1 MAAGK
6 VIIETQIDTKKFDM
20 QIKEVEDKLNDIKST
35 IQAGEE
41 DSTLFSGTEMA
52 EMRVEAEKLEN
63 KLIDLRKASNKT
75 TEDSTKGF
83 EKGIKSLR
91 RFALS
96 LFSIRSAYSLISKAS
111 STYLQHN
118 EETANKIEG
127 LWISLGNTIGPVIE
141 YLVDLMY
148 KGIGYLNEFAK
159 SLTGIDYIAEANAK
173 AIEKQAKAQNKLNKA
188 TQQYDFDVI
197 RTEASTT
204 SSSSS
209 GVSGFLE
216 MPKLNDNIVSK
227 LQETAKW
234 LKDNEEIIKA
244 VGIALGLTFGAT
256 QMKKLFSNIGTLIG
270 KKGTGLIGLSSLLE
284 GLATIGII
292 AIGVDLVY
300 KGITGRSLKEDI
312 AEIKNGF
319 EEINEL
325 EKNNISISRTYR
337 DSLDKN
343 STELRNL
350 ARENKLSEDQYK
362 RWITVCGKASET
374 ALEQYNMLADRLSI
388 WGILTGHNKE
398 LEEQMREYA
407 AALEITIDDY
417 EYLYNA
423 GKLNVEETENYKK
436 ALEDAIKMNSSL
448 GEDVEELQLKY
459 AKFTGKPYEIK
470 ITAKDETGSV
480 FSKIAQ
486 SIKSVGLGLG
496 GGFSKLIDKLF
507 KGGTSGGRFA
517 TGGIIT
523 QPTRALI
530 GEAGYNEYVLPE
542 REDYLSRLASL
553 ISQYGGSGGGTTNV
567 YLNGRLLQKEIS
579 RTESKNN
586 FAANR

>member
-325 EKNNISISRTYR
+325 EKNNISISRAYR